1 VTLDQF
7 QALKQWHTRHRA
19 DHPLEKNIW
28 ELVLTLWIAGWVGG
42 AATLVLDMPLATLL
56 CIALLSLPH
65 TYVSLRT
72 RLHRARRLRCD
83 WIDALR

>member
-1 VTLDQF
+1 VTLDQL

-42 AATLVLDMPLATLL
+42 AAALVLGMPWATLT
-56 CIALLSLPH
+56 CVALLYLPR

-83 WIDALR
+83 WIVALR